1 MEAKHKYIQAAVRPE
16 IKNTFEDVYVESGA
30 NSKGEFIKQLL
41 DRFTSPENVI
51 EKEVEVVKE
60 MEVVKEV
67 PVPISLGE
75 NQLLV
80 NLSPIQRKLLVL
92 ASEDNDTFKQQ
103 QSYAVSESILEKYGA
118 VFSPLVE
125 GENREN
131 MGKILINVFSYN
143 LLESQELVPVISDRD
158 VRNINQE
165 LQAAK
170 SEREKMLNL
179 LKSLTLEERRELL
192 EENEVN
198 STN

>member
-67 PVPISLGE
+67 PVPIELGE
-75 NQLLV
+75 NQLLLT
-80 NLSPIQRKLLVL
+80 LSLIQRKLLML
-92 ASEDNDTFKQQ
+92 ASEDTDTYKQQ
-103 QSYAVSESILEKYGA
+103 QRYAVSESYLEKFGE

-125 GENREN
+125 GENKKN

-143 LLESQELVPVISDRD
+143 LLENPELVPEISNRD
-158 VRNINQE
+158 VRNLNQVI
-165 LQAAK
+165 QAAK
-170 SEREKMLNL
+170 TARENLLNL
-179 LKSLTLEERRELL
+179 VRSLSLEERRELL
-192 EENEVN
+192 EENE
-198 STN
+198 